1 MVTQPNTPT
10 AEDAAT
16 IAAKIIASIDKRN
29 AANNAKIIAN
39 IVTRAH
45 DIAADYSPMF
55 DFIDAIKDAIKDT
68 VYALAGHYGIG
79 SMVDYCGNPVDVHD
93 PQGDRY
99 AADPAARPG
108 YAEQADPRADA
119 VRIVTRLY
127 RLSDELMHA
136 GRNLYADLREHKLD
150 SLAIL
155 IAPYDVKEVTEDIA
169 AAMHPT
175 DA

>member
-29 AANNAKIIAN
+29 AANNAKIIAD

-55 DFIDAIKDAIKDT
+55 DFIDAIKDT

-79 SMVDYCGNPVDVHD
+79 IMVDYCGNPVDVHD